1 MRTPHPPITFRTTN
15 DPHQE
20 TTLHIIAHA
29 PTGHEDAGQYGREY
43 GKAVITLWEEFS
55 TEMLDP
61 SMSDTSTVHYIA
73 ALDVHHP
80 YQHRGIGTALVDYIA
95 DTYAHIHP
103 CVAAS
108 TYDSDGFWRRTGW
121 VPQRDDMTGNTV
133 YIAD

>member
-1 MRTPHPPITFRTTN
+1 MRTPHPPITFRTTS
-15 DPHQE
+15 DPHRD
-20 TTLHIIAHA
+20 TTLHITAHA
-29 PTGHEDAGQYGREY
+29 PTGHEEEGHYGREY
-43 GKAVITLWEEFS
+43 GKAVVELWEECPVP
-55 TEMLDP
+55 TLDAH
-61 SMSDTSTVHYIA
+61 TAYYVA

-121 VPQRDDMTGNTV
+121 AAQRDETTGNTI